1 MYFTRDPVIETVITA
16 REGYK
21 LSIRNSKHVSQDPF
35 IVEAVEVVS
44 VGKMGFFRNC
54 DRTKP
59 FLVPVSD
66 YEVMEIRDAR
76 INLKAVGLE
85 KGVKIAGGR
94 EALLKLSKP
103 VSKAVSVDLLDSQEP
118 VSEENVNTEVS
129 ELNKKS
135 PKKDFS
141 SKSDKWKEKK
151 RQGRKKSGKDVSEVA
166 DSSKEV
172 LETVAEEVLEEQEAE
187 ERGIPGKKKFSLLPP
202 PSKLISEVF
211 SKEESTMTTTSSSEE
226 VFPDESFD
234 VNLDN
239 SLEVLASEG
248 NDGVAAILEKGE
260 AVSDMFSFDSEDSV
274 LPDSFDRKEDSFS

>member
-35 IVEAVEVVS
+35 VVEAVEVVS

-94 EALLKLSKP
+94 EALLKLSRP
-103 VSKAVSVDLLDSQEP
+103 VPKTVVESEDSQDQISSEESVDNLVAD
-118 VSEENVNTEVS
+118 VNAV
-129 ELNKKS
+129 KKS
-135 PKKDFS
+135 KKEFS

-151 RQGRKKSGKDVSEVA
+151 RQGKRKSSKDVAEVA

-172 LETVAEEVLEEQEAE
+172 LETVVEEVLEEQAAE
-187 ERGIPGKKKFSLLPP
+187 ESVVSGKKKFSLLPP

-211 SKEESTMTTTSSSEE
+211 SKGESSTSVGSESS
-226 VFPDESFD
+226 VVGVD
-234 VNLDN
+234 VDLNLQD
-239 SLEVLASEG
+239 SLDVLASEG
-248 NDGVAAILEKGE
+248 NSGVASILEKGE
-260 AVSDMFSFDSEDSV
+260 SVNEMFALEPEG
-274 LPDSFDRKEDSFS
+274 LEHQEDSFS